1 MIINLEYDNNALLAP
16 QSFRD
21 GMQQAANEL
30 DAAYTDNITINIAV
44 GYGEFLGGA
53 LPNQFTSEGNIDFN
67 GVDGRGFGI
76 SYQSFRSLLIS
87 HVTSADDQTAVNNLP
102 NVTDL
107 PGHSGAYIY
116 RSAQAKALGTLSAND
131 ARLDGAVGMGTQFTG
146 NVLIG
151 GALHELTHA
160 MGRIAGTTLDL
171 FRFNSNGS
179 GGHVFGGD
187 IPSSAAYFS
196 IDGGATDLADF
207 GINSDPGDWLN
218 SGVQGPDA
226 FNETIG
232 GSVLSAVDLTEMDVL
247 GFSRATSLPPAPP
260 PPPGPPGPP
269 RPMGGT
275 SDFDGNGKSDVL
287 WQNDNGQVYEWQMNG
302 MSVLNAGFPG
312 INTQSA
318 WHVVATGD
326 FNGDGKSDVLWQN
339 DNGQVYEWL
348 MNGMSVASAGV
359 PGINTNPAW
368 HVVGTGDFNGDGKSD
383 VLWQNSNTGQVYEWQ
398 MNGMSVA
405 AAGFVGGN
413 TDPAWHVV
421 GIGDFNGDHRA
432 DILWQNDDGQVF
444 EWLMN
449 GMSVASVGTP
459 GTNTDPTWHVVGTGD
474 FNGDGKSDVFW
485 QNDNGQ
491 VYEWQMNGMSVAAA
505 GLPGT
510 NTDPAWHVVGTGD
523 YNGDGKADI
532 LWQNSDSGQVYQWQM
547 NGMSVA
553 SAGGVGINTNTAW
566 HVTAAG

>member
-116 RSAQAKALGTLSAND
+116 SSAQAKALGTLSAND

-171 FRFNSNGS
+171 FRFNSNHS
-179 GGHVFGGD
+179 GGHVFGGN

-232 GSVLSAVDLTEMDVL
+232 GSVLSAVDLTEMNVL
-247 GFSRATSLPPAPP
+247 GFARTVSPP
-260 PPPGPPGPP
+260 PPPPQAPTTAALVQDDRGYLDYLGFF
-269 RPMGGT
+269 GT
-275 SDFDGNGKSDVL
+275 SLVQSALVSSPVWKVMAEGDFNNDGNADLVTQDPNSGSIDIIFSKNGNIQSSLLEQGRYSSVVGAGNFDGSGRTAIATQDSASGQIDLL
-287 WQNDNGQVYEWQMNG
+287 WFTG
-302 MSVLNAGFPG
+302 
-312 INTQSA
+312 TQLTSSELLIGSYQ
-318 WHVVATGD
+318 HVVGTTD
-326 FNGDGKSDVLWQN
+326 VNGDGKTDFVTQSPSGGPLDFLFFNNANLVGSALTPDAFWPVHDVAN
-339 DNGQVYEWL
+339 SGVAGQ
-348 MNGMSVASAGV
+348 SVMLSQDQASGQLDFL
-359 PGINTNPAW
+359 
-368 HVVGTGDFNGDGKSD
+368 DFNGTRSVGS
-383 VLWQNSNTGQVYEWQ
+383 LLEAGSYLGQTPVQ
-398 MNGMSVA
+398 GS
-405 AAGFVGGN
+405 
-413 TDPAWHVV
+413 
-421 GIGDFNGDHRA
+421 
-432 DILWQNDDGQVF
+432 L
-444 EWLMN
+444 
-449 GMSVASVGTP
+449 VASQY
-459 GTNTDPTWHVVGTGD
+459 
-474 FNGDGKSDVFW
+474 FN
-485 QNDNGQ
+485 
-491 VYEWQMNGMSVAAA
+491 
-505 GLPGT
+505 
-510 NTDPAWHVVGTGD
+510 
-523 YNGDGKADI
+523 I
-532 LWQNSDSGQVYQWQM
+532 
-547 NGMSVA
+547 
-553 SAGGVGINTNTAW
+553 
-566 HVTAAG
+566 